1 MQTSFTNVQLAD
13 PTIARADAI
22 LRRCI
27 HCGLC
32 TATCP
37 TYVLTGDERDSPRG
51 RIYFMKQM
59 FEEREVTASMT
70 YHIDRCLSCFS
81 CMTTCPSG
89 VDYMHLVDLAR
100 TRIEM
105 KGHRTPRQRFL
116 RMILSKVLPH
126 PRRFRLALMLGRLA
140 RPFRGLI
147 ARAGLERPA
156 AALAL
161 VPPGMLKAKVTKPR
175 SEIGKD
181 PKAKRVALMLGCVQ
195 EVLAPS
201 ISRSAIRLLRRHGV
215 DVVVVKDETCCGALS
230 HHLGKDEEARGYARR
245 NIDAWTAV
253 IREKPLDAILVT
265 TSGCGTMVKDYGH
278 ILARDRGYAERA
290 AYISGIARDIT
301 EFIDQIGLVPPMM
314 WTGLRIAYHAA
325 CSLQHGQKL
334 DALPLSLLE
343 QAGFNIL
350 RIPEGHLC
358 CGSAGTYNLLEP
370 ELAGQLR
377 ERKLSNIAKVNPD
390 VIVTA
395 NIGCMMQLKG
405 GTSAPFVHTVEM
417 LDWATGGPPPEALGP
432 LKDFRPSD
440 RVPGGTRQTDRPR
453 RLSTETS
460 SDGSHAAQGR
470 VPRAGRRSIPHAGRG
485 RSARK
490 ERPWSSS
497 TSPNS
502 GSRYHSSSSSAC
514 SSISA
519 SIRRSRTSLMPAR
532 FGSAKSS
539 KRCAGSG
546 KRRKSCS
553 PTTGAS

>member
-1 MQTSFTNVQLAD
+1 MSSAAAAIAARAPRRALIEIAHHDFRESLLEEAKRQSLVPAAAFDPVGILNPGRMYPGIWARTMQTSFTNVQLAD

-161 VPPGMLKAKVTKPR
+161 VPPGMLKAKLTKPR

-201 ISRSAIRLLRRHGV
+201 ISRAAIRLLRRHGV

-432 LKDFRPSD
+432 LKDSGHPIESL
-440 RVPGGTRQTDRPR
+440 VELAKQTALVD
-453 RLSTETS
+453 
-460 SDGSHAAQGR
+460 
-470 VPRAGRRSIPHAGRG
+470 
-485 RSARK
+485 
-490 ERPWSSS
+490 
-497 TSPNS
+497 
-502 GSRYHSSSSSAC
+502 
-514 SSISA
+514 
-519 SIRRSRTSLMPAR
+519 
-532 FGSAKSS
+532 
-539 KRCAGSG
+539 
-546 KRRKSCS
+546 
-553 PTTGAS
+553 